1 MAKRVVL
8 GILGTIVAFG
18 SLLPLGYAFLTLK
31 DFGNPDIAFWP
42 NVLDMLLMGSIA
54 LAGIWT
60 GVRFIGFALSGEST
74 QRNNLAE
81 PILLGIGCF
90 FPGFI
95 FSLPITALWVDRV
108 WPNDRNSDLL
118 PFEMSG
124 CVGVAA
130 AVVGTVLLLRK
141 RARALQNCDAGV
153 TRP

>member
-1 MAKRVVL
+1 M
-8 GILGTIVAFG
+8 
-18 SLLPLGYAFLTLK
+18 
-31 DFGNPDIAFWP
+31 
-42 NVLDMLLMGSIA
+42 
-54 LAGIWT
+54 
-60 GVRFIGFALSGEST
+60 
-74 QRNNLAE
+74 AE

-108 WPNDRNSDLL
+108 WPDDRNIDL

-153 TRP
+153 PRH